1 MDTTKFNDKGSIK
14 MVAHRGVSGL
24 EKENTCPAFELA
36 GKKSYYGIETDV
48 HVTKDGKFI
57 LAHDSDLRRLA
68 DVDMMVEESNF
79 DDLRALRMKGIDGG
93 KVRDDLF
100 LPTLEEYIGICK
112 KYDKQAVLE
121 LKNSIFREKVWEIAD
136 ITKEL
141 GWIDRVT
148 FIAFSRQDL
157 LYLRE
162 RYPEAD
168 AQLLIGYCTE
178 DDIKFMV
185 DNRFDTD
192 LYNECLTKEKVK
204 RLHEAGIKV
213 NVWTVNT
220 LEEAKKMQDF
230 GVDMITTNILE

>member
-1 MDTTKFNDKGSIK
+1 MDTIKFNDKGSIK

-24 EKENTCPAFELA
+24 EKQNTCPAFELA

-57 LAHDSDLRRLA
+57 LAHDSALKFFTDSEL
-68 DVDMMVEESNF
+68 VIEETDF
-79 DDLRALRMKGIDGG
+79 DELRAIRMKGINGG
-93 KVRDDLF
+93 DVRDDLF

-136 ITKEL
+136 KTKEL

-178 DDIKFMV
+178 ADIEFMV
-185 DNRFDTD
+185 ENKFDAD
-192 LYNECLTKEKVK
+192 LYNECLTKEKVE